1 VTAIS
6 QPFNVLVD
14 AAAKHAEALA
24 VSSPGGDMTFAEL
37 LDGSRRIAGVL
48 REAGVRPGEVVAFR
62 VPQLLDAVLTFA
74 CFHEAAIGTVLPA
87 GFEESGSRVIDWVV
101 STAPVTGFTS
111 DRQIILDQATME
123 RISRQDPSS
132 EAREYPALTSVCH
145 IVFSSGTTGNPK
157 PIPISIE
164 TLNDRCVDRRE
175 QWMLARPYFCQLG
188 FSSMMGFQTFIAS
201 VVIGDTFVTPRLGKD
216 AIDAIARFGIVCS
229 VASPHQWGTFLPAA
243 VKSGFSGG
251 TLTTIVAVGA
261 ILPDFL
267 ADQLARR
274 FGAEI
279 AVMYAASECGSIALR
294 HGTDSSDGFTGELVP
309 GAEVI
314 ILNADG
320 AALPEGEVGE
330 IGVRRGRQPVSYF
343 GDDAPSLAVW
353 RDGYFFPGDSGFL
366 RGDRLYLTG
375 RTGDLINAA
384 GAKIDPARVDALAL
398 EFPGVTDAAV
408 FGFVDTRGLTTVALV
423 FTAEEALDVDAF
435 SAFLV
440 SRLGDSSPRRMARV
454 AEIPRTRTGK
464 VNRES
469 VAELFTQAHPDAFM
483 Y

>member
-1 VTAIS
+1 MTAIS
-6 QPFNVLVD
+6 QPFNILVD
-14 AAAKHAEALA
+14 AAAKHAEAMA

-37 LDGSRRIAGVL
+37 LDGSRRIAAVLRDAGVL
-48 REAGVRPGEVVAFR
+48 PGEVVAFR
-62 VPQLLDAVLTFA
+62 VPQLLETVLTFA
-74 CFHEAAIGTVLPA
+74 CFHEAAIGTVFPS
-87 GFEESGSRVIDWVV
+87 GFEQSGSGVIDWVV
-101 STAPVTGFTS
+101 SVAPVSGFDS

-188 FSSMMGFQTFIAS
+188 FSTMMGFQTFMAS
-201 VVIGDTFVTPRLGKD
+201 VVIGETFITPRLGKD
-216 AIDAIARFGIVCS
+216 AIDAIARFGIACC

-294 HGTDSSDGFTGELVP
+294 QGTDSGDGFTGDSCP
-309 GAEVI
+309 
-314 ILNADG
+314 
-320 AALPEGEVGE
+320 
-330 IGVRRGRQPVSYF
+330 
-343 GDDAPSLAVW
+343 AP
-353 RDGYFFPGDSGFL
+353 R
-366 RGDRLYLTG
+366 
-375 RTGDLINAA
+375 
-384 GAKIDPARVDALAL
+384 
-398 EFPGVTDAAV
+398 
-408 FGFVDTRGLTTVALV
+408 
-423 FTAEEALDVDAF
+423 
-435 SAFLV
+435 
-440 SRLGDSSPRRMARV
+440 SS
-454 AEIPRTRTGK
+454 
-464 VNRES
+464 
-469 VAELFTQAHPDAFM
+469 F
-483 Y
+483 